1 MREIMCIGIFIVLAG
16 CAPVLSGGQ
25 TAEPAPAA
33 QGWYNPQKTDLQRSQ
48 DLGECQARCSAA

>member
-1 MREIMCIGIFIVLAG
+1 MKELIFVGIFILLAG

-25 TAEPAPAA
+25 TAESTA
-33 QGWYNPQKTDLQRSQ
+33 QGWSNPQKTDLQLSQ